1 MAAASLSVVIEEED
15 EEEDDD
21 EDKDDEDDDD
31 EEGVPLKRRAFGP
44 VKGEPADGDPAVDGE
59 LS

>member
-1 MAAASLSVVIEEED
+1 LAAASLSVVIKEED

-21 EDKDDEDDDD
+21 EDEDDEDDDD
-31 EEGVPLKRRAFGP
+31 EEGVPLIRRACGP
-44 VKGEPADGDPAVDGE
+44 VKGQVADGDPTVDGE

>member
-21 EDKDDEDDDD
+21 EDEDEDDDD